1 MNREATEPDLDSL
14 LVRHL
19 LALSAHL
26 AGEATSLDDW
36 LAMPPIILDVSDETE
51 ALPVEH
57 VFERESG
64 ALRTV
69 CHRPYTRLRTVE
81 EILPTSRVRS
91 IAAGAAARLAARPED
106 WVSHTLAGVRP
117 GRLLA
122 RRSEEDADIYENRV
136 AVAVLTVMRS
146 HLQQR
151 IVRLRDLSRMVG
163 DVHGLLMSSEESSW
177 RARRDLT
184 GLLRNIED
192 SSRHQAAAELRLR
205 RLESALAAVENML
218 SSPLA
223 RAVDHRSVPP
233 RELHPTNLLSSDPH
247 YRRVALL
254 WQACTAIE
262 AVRPGAA
269 ETARRRQE
277 VRIAFERFTGL
288 LLLLACKLLQAA
300 PDAGQ
305 PPPAPGRTTRF
316 HVRGAPLTVTWSRTG
331 DFTLHWRG
339 RQTLRVVPIATDLC
353 TAPDAAAVAASIPD
367 VRGNRSP
374 AEGEND
380 LIVYPG
386 PLHSRQNAEPGVVH
400 AAYRIGHRD
409 GDAHEQR
416 ADVAPLSP
424 LEIFSVS
431 RLARAIHWATL
442 GADARHYPHTVSIPA
457 GERSALADCG
467 WLEPR
472 PDGVAVVRAPRLD
485 ELNRL
490 PALLKGTRARRGG
503 GWAVEHEAQRLRT
516 VCAELEDA
524 ATKTELLEVCP
535 VCAKTGPQRQTV
547 FEPREEGLF
556 AAACSSCRT
565 RWELRRCLACGR
577 TFPLLDPDGLA
588 TAGAPEP
595 DLDRR
600 VGGAFLAVPCWAAG
614 RASQSIC
621 PACGTCGQAARVT
634 SCPRGC
640 SNRVPS

>member
-19 LALSAHL
+19 LALSARL
-26 AGEATSLDDW
+26 AEGATTFDDW
-36 LAMPPIILDVSDETE
+36 LAIPPIILDVSDETE
-51 ALPVEH
+51 ALPVEDA
-57 VFERESG
+57 FERESG

-91 IAAGAAARLAARPED
+91 IATGAAARLAARPED
-106 WVSHTLAGVRP
+106 WASHTFAGVRP

-122 RRSEEDADIYENRV
+122 RRSEADADIYENRV
-136 AVAVLTVMRS
+136 AVAALNVMRS
-146 HLQQR
+146 HLLQR
-151 IVRLRDLSRMVG
+151 IAKLRDLSRMVG
-163 DVHGLLMSSEESSW
+163 DVHGLLMSSEGSSW
-177 RARRDLT
+177 RALRDLT
-184 GLLRNIED
+184 GLLRHIED
-192 SSRHQAAAELRLR
+192 SSRHQATVEMRLR

-254 WQACTAIE
+254 WQACTVIE
-262 AVRPGAA
+262 AVQPGAA
-269 ETARRRQE
+269 ETASRRQE

-288 LLLLACKLLQAA
+288 LLILACKLLQAA
-300 PDAGQ
+300 PDTGQ
-305 PPPAPGRTTRF
+305 PAPAPGRTTRF
-316 HVRGAPLTVTWSRTG
+316 HRRGTPLTVTWSRTG

-339 RQTLRVVPIATDLC
+339 RQALRVVPIMTDLC
-353 TAPDAAAVAASIPD
+353 TAPDEASVAASISD
-367 VRGNRSP
+367 ARRNRPP
-374 AEGEND
+374 AEGGND

-386 PLHSRQNAEPGVVH
+386 SLHSRQNAEPDVAR

-416 ADVAPLSP
+416 GDVAPLSP
-424 LEIFSVS
+424 LDIFSIS
-431 RLARAIHWATL
+431 RLVRAIRWATL

-457 GERSALADCG
+457 GERSALAECD

-472 PDGVAVVRAPRLD
+472 PDGVAVVRVPRPEELD
-485 ELNRL
+485 RL
-490 PALLKGTRARRGG
+490 PTLLKGTRGRSGG
-503 GWAVEHEAQRLRT
+503 GRAAEHEAQRRRT
-516 VCAELEDA
+516 VCAALEDA

-556 AAACSSCRT
+556 AAACSLCRT
-565 RWELRRCLACGR
+565 RWELRRCLACGH
-577 TFPLLDPDGLA
+577 TFPLLDTDGLA
-588 TAGAPEP
+588 TVGAPEP

-600 VGGAFLAVPCWAAG
+600 VGGAFLAVPCWAPG
-614 RASQSIC
+614 RTGQSIC
-621 PACGTCGQAARVT
+621 PACGTCGQTARVT

-640 SNRVPS
+640 SGRASS